1 MMART
6 WATLETTGG
15 KAVLR
20 FERRLGHAPD
30 KVWQAITEPAEL
42 KHWFPAEVAYDDTAP
57 GTELRFDLQG
67 QDTTGEILEYDPPK
81 VFAYRWQ
88 DDVMRFEVI
97 ADGDG
102 CRLLFSHTIDESGGG
117 VLAAGRNAAGWDTCL
132 DGLAARLG
140 SREQQPPEDMFA
152 EMEAYL
158 RRFGLSQ
165 GQVTGTGDERVIR
178 FARDLVWRPA
188 ERIWA
193 TLTGGEE
200 PEVGAP
206 PPTAA
211 TVAEIAAGPVTE
223 VKPHHV
229 LEYQWSYQGQPRG
242 RVRWE
247 ITVDPKAGHRIVL
260 TQELPEGLTELEATA
275 LAAWQRRL
283 EELFAALA

>member
-1 MMART
+1 MART

-42 KHWFPAEVAYDDTAP
+42 KHWFPAEVAYDGTAD

-67 QDTTGEILEYDPPK
+67 QHTTGEILEYDPPK

-88 DDVMRFEVI
+88 DDVLRFELI

-132 DGLAARLG
+132 DGLAARLDG
-140 SREQQPPEDMFA
+140 RASEPPENMFA
-152 EMEAYL
+152 QMEAYL
-158 RRFGLSQ
+158 DRFGLSQ
-165 GQVTGTGDERVIR
+165 GEVHHTGDKHLIR

-193 TLTGGEE
+193 TLTGGDQ
-200 PEVGAP
+200 PQVGATP
-206 PPTAA
+206 PEPATVPETAA
-211 TVAEIAAGPVTE
+211 GKVTE
-223 VKPHHV
+223 VEPNHV
-229 LEYQWSYQGQPRG
+229 LEYEWLHEGQPRG

>member
-1 MMART
+1 MTT
-6 WATLETTGG
+6 WATLDTVGG

-20 FERRLGHAPD
+20 FERRLAHAPE
-30 KVWQAITEPAEL
+30 KVWQAITDPAEL
-42 KHWFPAEVAYDDTAP
+42 KHWFPAEVAYDGTAP
-57 GTELRFDLQG
+57 GTELRFDLAG
-67 QDTTGEILEYDPPK
+67 QDTTGEIIEYDPPK

-88 DDVMRFEVI
+88 DDVLRFELV

-132 DGLAARLG
+132 DGLSARLDG
-140 SREQQPPEDMFA
+140 REYHAPDDMFA
-152 EMEAYL
+152 RMEAYL

-165 GQVTGTGDERVIR
+165 GQITDTGRGRVLR

-193 TLTGGEE
+193 TLTGGEQ
-200 PEVGAP
+200 PEVGAVP
-206 PPTAA
+206 PRAA
-211 TVAEIAAGPVTE
+211 TIGAIEAGPVTE

-229 LEYQWSYQGQPRG
+229 LEYEWLHDGQTRG

-260 TQELPEGLTELEATA
+260 THELPAGLTELEATA
-275 LAAWQRRL
+275 LAAWQRHL